1 MSTPVRGPEGDDN
14 RDKFLLY
21 APRWVRENATNPPPP
36 LPPRDI
42 AHAPPMAPGIGG
54 PNIAPP
60 MAPGIGGPNIVPP
73 PMAPGVGRRNMAE
86 PPMAPG
92 LGRRKI
98 AAPPVAPDLSSSD
111 APPPLPAR
119 FEGDVAME
127 ALRRRLAL
135 DPQPVPEPPI
145 QLRRGNR
152 LAWIGRLFAMCVVA
166 ALGAFG
172 LTWMTSRQAPV
183 ATENPEL
190 VALARPVATK
200 TARGAP
206 PAPVRLLVESQRGDV
221 NEPLA
226 LGVSLDGK
234 VSGETLLVAGF
245 AEGTRL
251 SVGAPLGRTG
261 WHLSALD
268 LGNAMAYAP
277 PDFVGAMEA
286 RVDLRAHERVLDSQV
301 LRLEWVP
308 KQPEAQ
314 TAALPPADAAAPQ
327 PLAPDEIAGL
337 LKRGEEFLRTGDI
350 ASARLLLRRAAN
362 AGNADAALALGGTYD
377 GAVLAKLGVLGFARN
392 ADQARLWYQK
402 AAELGSQI
410 AEQRLETL
418 GRAGK

>member
-1 MSTPVRGPEGDDN
+1 MSTPVRGPEGDDSH
-14 RDKFLLY
+14 DKFLLY
-21 APRWVRENATNPPPP
+21 APRWVREGATNPPP

-42 AHAPPMAPGIGG
+42 AQAPPMAPGV
-54 PNIAPP
+54 
-60 MAPGIGGPNIVPP
+60 GGPNIVPP
-73 PMAPGVGRRNMAE
+73 PMAPGIGRRNRAE
-86 PPMAPG
+86 PPQAPG
-92 LGRRKI
+92 IGRRNI
-98 AAPPVAPDLSSSD
+98 AAPSLAPRGLDND
-111 APPPLPAR
+111 APPLPSR
-119 FEGDVAME
+119 FEGDVAIE

-145 QLRRGNR
+145 RLRQSNR
-152 LAWIGRLFAMCVVA
+152 MAWIGRLFAMCMLA
-166 ALGAFG
+166 GLGAFG
-172 LTWMTSRQAPV
+172 VTWATSKQAPV
-183 ATENPEL
+183 ATVNDRDFAEP
-190 VALARPVATK
+190 ARPVPAK

-206 PAPVRLLVESQRGDV
+206 LAPVRLLVESQRGDV

-261 WHLSALD
+261 WHLSARD

-277 PDFVGAMEA
+277 TDFVGTMDA
-286 RVDLRAHERVLDSQV
+286 RVDLRAHDRVLDSQV
-301 LRLEWVP
+301 LRLEWLP

-314 TAALPPADAAAPQ
+314 MAAVPPAEAAPPQ

-337 LKRGEEFLRTGDI
+337 LKRGEELLRTGDI

-377 GAVLAKLGVLGFARN
+377 GAVLAKLGVLGFARD
-392 ADQARLWYQK
+392 ADQARFWYLK
-402 AAELGSQI
+402 AAELGSQL

-418 GRAGK
+418 GSAGSRPN

>member
-1 MSTPVRGPEGDDN
+1 M
-14 RDKFLLY
+14 
-21 APRWVRENATNPPPP
+21 
-36 LPPRDI
+36 
-42 AHAPPMAPGIGG
+42 AH
-54 PNIAPP
+54 APP

-86 PPMAPG
+86 PLPAPDA
-92 LGRRKI
+92 RRRNI
-98 AAPPVAPDLSSSD
+98 FAPPVAPELSNAD
-111 APPPLPAR
+111 APRLPAR

-183 ATENPEL
+183 ATDQNPEL
-190 VALARPVATK
+190 VELARPVPTK

-206 PAPVRLLVESQRGDV
+206 PVPVRLLVESQRGDV

-277 PDFVGAMEA
+277 SDFVGAMEA

-314 TAALPPADAAAPQ
+314 AAVVSPAEAAPQ

-350 ASARLLLRRAAN
+350 ASARLLLRRAAH

-392 ADQARLWYQK
+392 ADQARLWYRK

-418 GRAGK
+418 GSAGN

>member
-36 LPPRDI
+36 PPPRAI
-42 AHAPPMAPGIGG
+42 AQDMAH
-54 PNIAPP
+54 APP

-86 PPMAPG
+86 PLPAPDA
-92 LGRRKI
+92 RRRNI
-98 AAPPVAPDLSSSD
+98 FAPPVAPELSNAD
-111 APPPLPAR
+111 APPLPAR

-183 ATENPEL
+183 ATDQNLEL
-190 VALARPVATK
+190 VELTRPVPTR
-200 TARGAP
+200 TARGAT

-286 RVDLRAHERVLDSQV
+286 RVDLRAYERVLDSQV

-314 TAALPPADAAAPQ
+314 TAAVSPAEAAPPQ

-410 AEQRLETL
+410 AEQRLQTL
-418 GRAGK
+418 GRAGN